1 MFFFKHFFIRRAF
14 RFLKKK
20 STFFCIAWIDDGI
33 AAPERVERFLL
44 CLASVVI
51 RIRRPIVIG
60 ITGSVG
66 KSTAT
71 EAIFQALEGAVLQG
85 RHFRVRATRDNMNN
99 HDGLPLTVL
108 GFNSWQKRTWQRLML
123 WWKAPLRAAWCLL
136 DPYYPDI
143 LVLEYGSDRS
153 GYLRPMVM
161 AVPPRIT
168 VISNIGHAHLAGMGG
183 PEGVFT
189 EKLTLFE
196 AVPLPIGFVI
206 GEGHPYVQALIE
218 HSPNAILAKGSGETL
233 ADSIAGHVV
242 RLLGVEHVV
251 PKMIQRPGRRLERI
265 DLGWCLLIDDS
276 FNANPTSIRL
286 ALEQLDAC
294 RCMGGRRVAFLGTM
308 AELGDYSERMHAE
321 VGALARSHADLVV
334 SVGQEAEKY
343 CAHVHFP
350 DSAIC
355 AAALGVLLSPRDIVL
370 VKGSASMKMQRISNR
385 LRAVV
390 NHEQLYSVDIGLLQD
405 SLLELASSFKGTASI
420 AVLDMESRQNALVNH
435 KLKLPLAS
443 LTKICLCV
451 EVLRNVE
458 QGKMSL
464 DDKAGTILGTSVEDK
479 TCLDQSVQ
487 ALISKTLI
495 ESDND
500 SADVLFTLLGGVRS
514 IRVVKEFGLE
524 SGFRIDRKYRELI
537 SDFDRSYDVFLL
549 DRRDQGAAIAVA
561 EFLALL
567 YKGSLLG
574 KEHTEFLIDCL
585 CRCETG
591 SDRLRAHLPNT
602 VSLANKTGTLGPI
615 VNDAGLLMYGAA
627 APLAI
632 VVLSVGESWDQGSAA
647 RLCAEV
653 ANRSWMVLR
662 DFSLI
667 PKRQ

>member
-1 MFFFKHFFIRRAF
+1 MRYFERFAIRRALQ
-14 RFLKKK
+14 FLQNKLIL
-20 STFFCIAWIDDGI
+20 FCVAWIHDGI

-44 CLASVVI
+44 CLASVVV
-51 RIRRPIVIG
+51 RVRHPIVIG

-71 EAIFQALEGAVLQG
+71 EAITHVLEGAVLQG
-85 RHFRVRATRDNMNN
+85 RHFRLRSTRDNMNN

-108 GFNSWQKRTWQRLML
+108 GFNRWQKRTWQRLML
-123 WWKAPLRAAWCLL
+123 WWTAPVRAVWCLL
-136 DPYYPDI
+136 NPYYPHI

-161 AVPPRIT
+161 AVPPRIA
-168 VISNIGHAHLAGMGG
+168 VITNIGHAHLAGMGG
-183 PEGVFT
+183 PDGVFE
-189 EKLTLFE
+189 EKAALLD
-196 AVPLPIGFVI
+196 ALPHPLGVVI
-206 GEGHPYVQALIE
+206 GDGHPYVRALIE
-218 HSPNAILAKGSGETL
+218 RAPKAILAQGVGEAL
-233 ADSIAGHVV
+233 ADNIAGHVAH
-242 RLLGVEHVV
+242 LLGAEYVV
-251 PKMIQRPGRRLERI
+251 PKMIRRPERRLERI
-265 DLGWCLLIDDS
+265 DRGWCILIDDS
-276 FNANPTSIRL
+276 FNANPTSVRF
-286 ALEQLDAC
+286 ALEELNVCQPV
-294 RCMGGRRVAFLGTM
+294 GGRRVVFLGTM

-420 AVLDMESRQNALVNH
+420 AVIDMESRQNALVNH

-464 DDKAGTILGTSVEDK
+464 DDKAGTILGTCVEDK

-487 ALISKTLI
+487 VLISKTLI

-500 SADVLFTLLGGVRS
+500 SADVLFTLLGGAHS

-537 SDFDRSYDVFLL
+537 SDFDRGYDVFLL
-549 DRRDQGAAIAVA
+549 DRRDQGTAIAVA

-591 SDRLRAHLPNT
+591 SDRLRAQLPNT